1 MAISAWAAST
11 AFVVGDI
18 RRATTVQATG
28 LWFRCTAAGT
38 SGSSEP
44 NWPTESGNTTT
55 DNTVTWTAFPSV
67 YEELSVLNPSAIIE
81 LFELHLDNNLHGS
94 SDVLRWHSGIN
105 EQITGNIV
113 WNGETYQRVPVKAEG
128 FEYKNTGTLPRPT
141 LTVDNTTSL
150 ITALLLVVN
159 ATTVGNDLAGA
170 EVRRIRTLKKF
181 LDATNFA
188 SGNSDADPYAAF
200 PEERWFI
207 DRKAAENRN
216 VVSFELAS
224 KFDVAGQKLPK
235 RQCVANVCQ
244 WEYRSSECGYTGS
257 NYFDVNDN
265 AAASLAQDRC
275 GKRISSC
282 KLRFGQNN
290 ELPFGS
296 FPSVGL
302 SQ

>member
-1 MAISAWAAST
+1 MAVSAWAATT
-11 AFVVGDI
+11 AFAVGDI

-28 LWFRCTAAGT
+28 LWFRCTVAGT
-38 SGSSEP
+38 SGGSEP

-67 YEELSVLNPSAIIE
+67 YEELSVFNPSAIIE
-81 LFELHLDNNLHGS
+81 LFELRLDNNLHGS
-94 SDVLRWHSGIN
+94 SDILRWHAGVN
-105 EQITGNIV
+105 EQVTGNIV
-113 WNGETYQRVPVKAEG
+113 WNGESYVRVPVKAEG

-181 LDATNFA
+181 LDAANFA

-257 NYFDVNDN
+257 NFFDVNDN

-282 KLRFGQNN
+282 KLRFGQNS

>member
-1 MAISAWAAST
+1 MAVSAWAAST
-11 AFVVGDI
+11 AFSVGDI
-18 RRATTVQATG
+18 RRAVTDQATG
-28 LWFRCTAAGT
+28 LWFRCTVAGT
-38 SGSSEP
+38 SGGSEP
-44 NWPTESGNTTT
+44 NWPTESGNTTE

-81 LFELHLDNNLHGS
+81 LFELRLDNNLHGS
-94 SDVLRWHSGIN
+94 SDILRWHSGIN
-105 EQITGNIV
+105 EAVTGNIV
-113 WNGETYQRVPVKAEG
+113 WNGETYQRVPVMAEG

-141 LTVDNTTSL
+141 LTVDNSSSL

-181 LDATNFA
+181 LDAANF
-188 SGNSDADPYAAF
+188 SGGNSDADPYAAF

-216 VVSFELAS
+216 IVSFELAS

-235 RQCVANVCQ
+235 RQCIANICQ
-244 WEYRSSECGYTGS
+244 WEYRSSECGYTDS
-257 NYFDVNDN
+257 NFFDVNDN

-275 GKRISSC
+275 GKRLSSC
-282 KLRFGQNN
+282 KLRFG
-290 ELPFGS
+290 ETDPLPFGS

-302 SQ
+302 TQ

>member
-1 MAISAWAAST
+1 MAVSAWAANT
-11 AFVVGDI
+11 AFAVGDI
-18 RRATTVQATG
+18 RRATTAQATG
-28 LWFRCTAAGT
+28 LWFRCTTAGT

-55 DNTVTWTAFPSV
+55 DNTVVWTGFPSV
-67 YEELSVLNPSAIIE
+67 YEELSVFNPSAIIE
-81 LFELHLDNNLHGS
+81 LFELRLDNNLHGS
-94 SDVLRWHSGIN
+94 SEIYRWHPGVN
-105 EQITGNIV
+105 EQVTGNIV
-113 WNGETYQRVPVKAEG
+113 WNGESYFRVPIKVEG

-150 ITALLLVVN
+150 ITALLLLVN

-181 LDATNFA
+181 LDAANFA

-216 VVSFELAS
+216 IVSFELTS
-224 KFDVAGQKLPK
+224 KFDLAGQKLPK
-235 RQCVANVCQ
+235 RQCVANICQ

-257 NYFDVNDN
+257 NFFDVNDN

-275 GKRISSC
+275 GKRLSSC
-282 KLRFGQNN
+282 KLRFGENDP
-290 ELPFGS
+290 LPFGS

>member
-1 MAISAWAAST
+1 MAVSAWAAST
-11 AFVVGDI
+11 AFAVGDI

-28 LWFRCTAAGT
+28 LWFRCTTAGT

-67 YEELSVLNPSAIIE
+67 YEELSVFNPSAIIE
-81 LFELHLDNNLHGS
+81 LFELRLDNNLHGS
-94 SDVLRWHSGIN
+94 SDILRWHAGVN

-113 WNGETYQRVPVKAEG
+113 WNGESYVRVPVKAEG

-150 ITALLLVVN
+150 ITALFLVVN

-181 LDATNFA
+181 LDAANFA
-188 SGNSDADPYAAF
+188 SGNSNADPYASF
-200 PEERWFI
+200 PEERWFV
-207 DRKAAENRN
+207 DRKSAENREI
-216 VVSFELAS
+216 VSFELSS

-235 RQCVANVCQ
+235 RQCIANLCQ

-257 NYFDVNDN
+257 NFFDVNDN
-265 AAASLAQDRC
+265 TAASLAQDRC

-290 ELPFGS
+290 PLPFGS
-296 FPSVGL
+296 FPAVGL
-302 SQ
+302 TQ

>member
-1 MAISAWAAST
+1 MAVSAWAAST
-11 AFVVGDI
+11 AFAVGDI

-28 LWFRCTAAGT
+28 LWFRCTTAGT

-67 YEELSVLNPSAIIE
+67 YEELSVFNPSAIIE
-81 LFELHLDNNLHGS
+81 LFELRLDNNLHGS
-94 SDVLRWHSGIN
+94 SDILRWHAGVN

-113 WNGETYQRVPVKAEG
+113 WNGESYVRVPVKAEG

-150 ITALLLVVN
+150 ITALFLVVN

-181 LDATNFA
+181 LDAANFA
-188 SGNSDADPYAAF
+188 SGNSNADPYASF
-200 PEERWFI
+200 PEERWFV
-207 DRKAAENRN
+207 DRKSAENREI
-216 VVSFELAS
+216 VSFELSS

-235 RQCVANVCQ
+235 RQCIANLCQ
-244 WEYRSSECGYTGS
+244 WEYRSSECSYTGS
-257 NYFDVNDN
+257 NFFDVNDN
-265 AAASLAQDRC
+265 AATSLAQDRC
-275 GKRISSC
+275 GKRLSSC
-282 KLRFGQNN
+282 KLRFGANG

-302 SQ
+302 TQ

>member
-1 MAISAWAAST
+1 MAVSAWAAST
-11 AFVVGDI
+11 EFAVGDI
-18 RRATTVQATG
+18 RRAVTDQATG
-28 LWFRCTAAGT
+28 LWFRCTVAGT
-38 SGSSEP
+38 SGGSEP
-44 NWPTESGNTTT
+44 NWPTESGNTTE

-81 LFELHLDNNLHGS
+81 LFELRLDNNLHGS
-94 SDVLRWHSGIN
+94 SDILRWHSGVN
-105 EQITGNIV
+105 DAVTGNIV
-113 WNGETYQRVPVKAEG
+113 WNGETYQRVPVMAEG

-141 LTVDNTTSL
+141 LTVDNSSSL

-181 LDATNFA
+181 LDAANF
-188 SGNSDADPYAAF
+188 SGGNSDADPYAAF

-216 VVSFELAS
+216 IVSFELAS

-235 RQCVANVCQ
+235 RQCVANICQ
-244 WEYRSSECGYTGS
+244 WEYRSSECSYTGS
-257 NYFDVNDN
+257 NFFDVNDN
-265 AAASLAQDRC
+265 PAASLAQDRC
-275 GKRISSC
+275 GKRLSSC
-282 KLRFGQNN
+282 KLRFG
-290 ELPFGS
+290 ETDPLPFGS

-302 SQ
+302 TQ

>member
-1 MAISAWAAST
+1 MAVAAWAAST
-11 AFVVGDI
+11 AFAVGDV
-18 RRATTVQATG
+18 RRATTDQASG
-28 LWFRCTAAGT
+28 LWFRCTVAGT
-38 SGSSEP
+38 SGGSEP
-44 NWPTESGNTTT
+44 NWPTESGNTTE

-81 LFELHLDNNLHGS
+81 LFELRLDNNLHGS
-94 SDVLRWHSGIN
+94 SDILRWHSGVN
-105 EQITGNIV
+105 DAVTGNIV
-113 WNGETYQRVPVKAEG
+113 WNGETYQRVPVMAEG

-141 LTVDNTTSL
+141 LTVDNSRSL

-181 LDATNFA
+181 LDAANF
-188 SGNSDADPYAAF
+188 SGGNSDADPYAAF

-216 VVSFELAS
+216 IVSFELAS

-235 RQCVANVCQ
+235 RQCVANICQ
-244 WEYRSSECGYTGS
+244 WEYRSSECSYTGS
-257 NYFDVNDN
+257 NFFDVNDN
-265 AAASLAQDRC
+265 PAASLAQDRC
-275 GKRISSC
+275 GKRLSSC
-282 KLRFGQNN
+282 KLRFG
-290 ELPFGS
+290 ETDPLPFGS

-302 SQ
+302 TQ

>member
-1 MAISAWAAST
+1 MAVTAWAAST
-11 AFVVGDI
+11 AFSVGDI

-28 LWFRCTAAGT
+28 LWFRCTTAGT

-44 NWPTESGNTTT
+44 NWPTEAGNTAT
-55 DNTVTWTAFPSV
+55 DGTVEWTAFPSV
-67 YEELSVLNPSAIIE
+67 YEELSVFNPSAIIE
-81 LFELHLDNNLHGS
+81 MFELRLDSNLHGS
-94 SDVLRWHSGIN
+94 SDVFRWHSGVN
-105 EQITGNIV
+105 DQVTGNIV
-113 WNGETYQRVPVKAEG
+113 WNGETYFRVPVKAEG

-159 ATTVGNDLAGA
+159 AITVGNDLAGA

-181 LDATNFA
+181 LDADNF
-188 SGNSDADPYAAF
+188 SGGNSSADPYAAF
-200 PEERWFI
+200 PEERYFV
-207 DRKAAENRN
+207 DRKASENRN
-216 VVSFELAS
+216 AVSFELAS

-235 RQCVANVCQ
+235 RQCIANVCQ

-257 NYFDVNDN
+257 NFFDINDN
-265 AAASLAQDRC
+265 TASSLAQDRC

-282 KLRFGQNN
+282 KLRFGANG

-296 FPSVGL
+296 FPSLGL
-302 SQ
+302 TQ

>member
-1 MAISAWAAST
+1 MAVSAWAAST

-18 RRATTVQATG
+18 RRAATDQATG
-28 LWFRCTAAGT
+28 LWFRCTVAGM

-67 YEELSVLNPSAIIE
+67 YEELSVFAPSAIIE
-81 LFELHLDNNLHGS
+81 LFQLRLDNNLHGS
-94 SDVLRWHSGIN
+94 SDILRWHAGVN
-105 EQITGNIV
+105 DQVTGNIV
-113 WNGETYQRVPVKAEG
+113 WNGETYARVPVMAEG
-128 FEYKNTGTLPRPT
+128 FEYKSTGTLPRPT
-141 LTVDNTTSL
+141 LTIDNTTSL

-159 ATTVGNDLAGA
+159 ATTAGNDLAGA

-181 LDATNFA
+181 LDAANF
-188 SGNSDADPYAAF
+188 SGGNSDADPYAAF

-207 DRKAAENRN
+207 DRKAAETRN
-216 VVSFELAS
+216 AVSFELAS

-235 RQCVANVCQ
+235 RQCVANICQ
-244 WEYRSSECGYTGS
+244 WEYRSSECGYTG
-257 NYFDVNDN
+257 NNFFDVNDN

-275 GKRISSC
+275 GKRLSSC
-282 KLRFGQNN
+282 KLRFGENDP
-290 ELPFGS
+290 LPFGS

>member
-18 RRATTVQATG
+18 RRATVTQATG
-28 LWFRCTAAGT
+28 LWFRCTTAGT

-44 NWPTESGNTTT
+44 NWPTESGGTTN
-55 DNTVTWTAFPSV
+55 DNTVVWTGFPSV
-67 YEELSVLNPSAIIE
+67 YEELSVFNPSAIIE
-81 LFELHLDNNLHGS
+81 LFELRLDNNLHGS
-94 SDVLRWHSGIN
+94 SEIYRWHSGVN
-105 EQITGNIV
+105 EQVTGSIV
-113 WNGETYQRVPVKAEG
+113 WNGETYLRVPIKADG

-150 ITALLLVVN
+150 ITALLLLVN

-181 LDATNFA
+181 LDAANFA

-207 DRKAAENRN
+207 DRKASESRN
-216 VVSFELAS
+216 AVSFELAS

-235 RQCVANVCQ
+235 RQCVANICQ

-257 NYFDVNDN
+257 NFFDVNDN
-265 AAASLAQDRC
+265 TAANLAQDRC
-275 GKRISSC
+275 GKRLSSC
-282 KLRFGQNN
+282 KLRFGENDP
-290 ELPFGS
+290 LPFGS

>member
-1 MAISAWAAST
+1 MAVSAWAAST

-18 RRATTVQATG
+18 RRATTAQATG
-28 LWFRCTAAGT
+28 LWFRCTTAGT

-55 DNTVTWTAFPSV
+55 DNTVVWTGFPSV
-67 YEELSVLNPSAIIE
+67 YEELSVFSPSAIIE
-81 LFELHLDNNLHGS
+81 LFELRLDNNLHGS
-94 SDVLRWHSGIN
+94 SDILRWHPGVN
-105 EQITGNIV
+105 EQVTGNIV

-150 ITALLLVVN
+150 ITALLILVN
-159 ATTVGNDLAGA
+159 STTVGNDLAGA

-181 LDATNFA
+181 LDAANFA

-216 VVSFELAS
+216 GVSFELAS

-235 RQCVANVCQ
+235 RQCVSNICQ

-257 NYFDVNDN
+257 NFFDVNDN

-275 GKRISSC
+275 GKRLSSC
-282 KLRFGQNN
+282 KLRFGENDP
-290 ELPFGS
+290 LPFGS

>member
-1 MAISAWAAST
+1 MAVSAWAATT

-18 RRATTVQATG
+18 RRAVTDQATG
-28 LWFRCTAAGT
+28 LWFRCTVAGT
-38 SGSSEP
+38 SGGSEP
-44 NWPTESGNTTT
+44 NWPTESGNTTE

-81 LFELHLDNNLHGS
+81 LFELRLDNNLHGS
-94 SDVLRWHSGIN
+94 SDILRWHSGIN
-105 EQITGNIV
+105 EAVTGNIV
-113 WNGETYQRVPVKAEG
+113 WNGETYQRVPVMAEG

-141 LTVDNTTSL
+141 LTVDNSSSL

-181 LDATNFA
+181 LDAANF
-188 SGNSDADPYAAF
+188 SGGNSDADPYAAF

-216 VVSFELAS
+216 IVSFELAS

-235 RQCVANVCQ
+235 RQCIANICQ
-244 WEYRSSECGYTGS
+244 WEYRSSECSYTGS
-257 NYFDVNDN
+257 NFFDVNDN

-275 GKRISSC
+275 GKRLSSC
-282 KLRFGQNN
+282 KLRFGENDP
-290 ELPFGS
+290 LPFGS
-296 FPSVGL
+296 FPSVGFT
-302 SQ
+302 Q

>member
-1 MAISAWAAST
+1 MAVTAWAAST
-11 AFVVGDI
+11 AFSVGDI

-28 LWFRCTAAGT
+28 LWFRCTTAGT

-44 NWPTESGNTTT
+44 NWPTEAGNTAT
-55 DNTVTWTAFPSV
+55 DGTVEWTAFPSV
-67 YEELSVLNPSAIIE
+67 YEELSVFNPSAIIE
-81 LFELHLDNNLHGS
+81 MFELHLDSNLHGS
-94 SDVLRWHSGIN
+94 SDIFRWHSGVDD
-105 EQITGNIV
+105 QVTGNII
-113 WNGETYQRVPVKAEG
+113 WNGETYFRVPVKAEG

-159 ATTVGNDLAGA
+159 AITVGNDLAGA

-181 LDATNFA
+181 LDADNF
-188 SGNSDADPYAAF
+188 SGGNSSADPYAAF
-200 PEERWFI
+200 PEERYFV
-207 DRKAAENRN
+207 DRKASENRN
-216 VVSFELAS
+216 AVSFELAS

-235 RQCVANVCQ
+235 RQCIANVCQ

-257 NYFDVNDN
+257 NFFDINDN
-265 AAASLAQDRC
+265 TASSLAQDRC

-282 KLRFGQNN
+282 KLRFGANG

-296 FPSVGL
+296 FPSLGL
-302 SQ
+302 TQ

>member
-1 MAISAWAAST
+1 MAVSAWAAST
-11 AFVVGDI
+11 AFAVGDI
-18 RRATTVQATG
+18 RRAVTDQATG
-28 LWFRCTAAGT
+28 LWFRCTVAGT
-38 SGSSEP
+38 SGGSEP
-44 NWPTESGNTTT
+44 NWPTESGNTTE

-67 YEELSVLNPSAIIE
+67 YEELSVFNPSAIIE
-81 LFELHLDNNLHGS
+81 LFELRLDNNLHGS
-94 SDVLRWHSGIN
+94 SEIYRWHPGVN
-105 EQITGNIV
+105 EQVTGNIV
-113 WNGETYQRVPVKAEG
+113 WNGETYFRVPIKAEG

-150 ITALLLVVN
+150 ITALLLLVN

-181 LDATNFA
+181 LDAANFA

-207 DRKAAENRN
+207 DRKAAENRKI
-216 VVSFELAS
+216 VSFELAS

-235 RQCVANVCQ
+235 RQCVANICQ

-257 NYFDVNDN
+257 NFFDVNDN

-275 GKRISSC
+275 GKRLSSC
-282 KLRFGQNN
+282 KLRFGENDP
-290 ELPFGS
+290 LPFGS

>member
-1 MAISAWAAST
+1 MAVTAWAAST
-11 AFVVGDI
+11 AFSVGDI

-28 LWFRCTAAGT
+28 LWFRCTTAGT

-44 NWPTESGNTTT
+44 NWPTEAGNTAT
-55 DNTVTWTAFPSV
+55 DGTVEWTAFPSV
-67 YEELSVLNPSAIIE
+67 YEELSVFNPSAIIE
-81 LFELHLDNNLHGS
+81 MFELRLDSNLHGS
-94 SDVLRWHSGIN
+94 SDILRWHSGVN
-105 EQITGNIV
+105 DQVTGNIV
-113 WNGETYQRVPVKAEG
+113 WNGQTYFRVPVKAEG

-159 ATTVGNDLAGA
+159 AITVGNDLAGA

-181 LDATNFA
+181 LDADNF
-188 SGNSDADPYAAF
+188 SGGNSSADPYAAF
-200 PEERWFI
+200 PEERYFV
-207 DRKAAENRN
+207 DRKASENRN
-216 VVSFELAS
+216 AVSFELAS

-235 RQCVANVCQ
+235 RQCIANVCQ

-257 NYFDVNDN
+257 NFFDINDN
-265 AAASLAQDRC
+265 TASSLAQDRC

-282 KLRFGQNN
+282 KLRFGANG

-296 FPSVGL
+296 FPSLGL
-302 SQ
+302 TQ

>member
-1 MAISAWAAST
+1 MAVSAWAATT
-11 AFVVGDI
+11 AFAVGDI

-28 LWFRCTAAGT
+28 LWFRCTVAGT
-38 SGSSEP
+38 SGGSEP
-44 NWPTESGNTTT
+44 NWPTESGNTTE

-67 YEELSVLNPSAIIE
+67 YEELSVFAPSAIIE
-81 LFELHLDNNLHGS
+81 LFQLRLDNNLHGS
-94 SDVLRWHSGIN
+94 SDILRWHAGVN
-105 EQITGNIV
+105 DKVTGNIV
-113 WNGETYQRVPVKAEG
+113 WNGETYARVPVMAEG

-141 LTVDNTTSL
+141 LTIDNTTSL

-159 ATTVGNDLAGA
+159 ATTAGNDLAGA

-181 LDATNFA
+181 LDAANF
-188 SGNSDADPYAAF
+188 SGGNSDADPYAAF

-207 DRKAAENRN
+207 DRKAAENREI
-216 VVSFELAS
+216 VSFELAS

-235 RQCVANVCQ
+235 RQCIANLCQ

-257 NYFDVNDN
+257 NFFDVNDN

-282 KLRFGQNN
+282 KLRFGTNN

>member
-1 MAISAWAAST
+1 MAVSAWAAST
-11 AFVVGDI
+11 AFAVGDI
-18 RRATTVQATG
+18 RRATTAQATG
-28 LWFRCTAAGT
+28 LWFRCTTAGT

-55 DNTVTWTAFPSV
+55 DNTVVWTGFPSV
-67 YEELSVLNPSAIIE
+67 YEELSVFNPSAIIE
-81 LFELHLDNNLHGS
+81 MFELRLDSNLHGS
-94 SDVLRWHSGIN
+94 SEIYRWHPGVN
-105 EQITGNIV
+105 EQVTGNIV
-113 WNGETYQRVPVKAEG
+113 WNGETYFRVPVKGDG

-141 LTVDNTTSL
+141 LTVDNTTGL
-150 ITALLLVVN
+150 ITALLLLVN

-181 LDATNFA
+181 LDAANFA

-207 DRKAAENRN
+207 DRKAAETRN
-216 VVSFELAS
+216 AVSFELAS

-235 RQCVANVCQ
+235 RQCVANICQ

-257 NYFDVNDN
+257 NFFDVNDN

-275 GKRISSC
+275 GKRLSSC
-282 KLRFGQNN
+282 KLRFGENDP
-290 ELPFGS
+290 LPFGS

>member
-1 MAISAWAAST
+1 MAIAAWAAST
-11 AFVVGDI
+11 AFSVGNV
-18 RRATTVQATG
+18 RRSTGDEGTG
-28 LWFRCTAAGT
+28 LFFRCTTAGT
-38 SGSSEP
+38 SASSEP
-44 NWPTESGNTTT
+44 EWPSSAG
-55 DNTVTWTAFPSV
+55 DTVTDGTCVWTAISATYGDLTIF
-67 YEELSVLNPSAIIE
+67 NPSAIIE
-81 LFELHLDNNLHGS
+81 LFELRLDNNLHGS
-94 SDVLRWHSGIN
+94 SEIYRWHSGVN
-105 EQITGNIV
+105 EQVTGNIV
-113 WNGETYQRVPVKAEG
+113 WSGETYFRVPIKAEG

-150 ITALLLVVN
+150 ITALLLLVN

-181 LDATNFA
+181 LDAANFA

-207 DRKAAENRN
+207 ARKAAENRN
-216 VVSFELAS
+216 IVSFELTS
-224 KFDVAGQKLPK
+224 KFDLAGQKLPK
-235 RQCVANVCQ
+235 RQCVANICQ

-257 NYFDVNDN
+257 NFFDVNDN

-275 GKRISSC
+275 GKRLSSC
-282 KLRFGQNN
+282 KLRFGENDP
-290 ELPFGS
+290 LPFGS

>member
-1 MAISAWAAST
+1 MAVSAWAAST

-18 RRATTVQATG
+18 RRATTAQATG
-28 LWFRCTAAGT
+28 LWFRCTTAGT

-67 YEELSVLNPSAIIE
+67 YEELSVLNPSAIVE
-81 LFELHLDNNLHGS
+81 LFELRLDNNLHGS
-94 SDVLRWHSGIN
+94 SDILRWHPGIN
-105 EQITGNIV
+105 EQVTGNIV
-113 WNGETYQRVPVKAEG
+113 WNGETYQRVPVVAEG
-128 FEYKNTGTLPRPT
+128 FEYKNTGTMPRPT

-150 ITALLLVVN
+150 VTALFLVVN
-159 ATTVGNDLAGA
+159 ATTAGNDLAGA

-181 LDATNFA
+181 LDAANF
-188 SGNSDADPYAAF
+188 SGGNSNADPYAAF

-207 DRKAAENRN
+207 DRKAAESRN

-224 KFDVAGQKLPK
+224 KFDLVGQKLPK
-235 RQCVANVCQ
+235 RQCIANVCQ

-257 NYFDVNDN
+257 NFFDVNDN

-275 GKRISSC
+275 GKRLSSC
-282 KLRFGQNN
+282 KLRFGENDP
-290 ELPFGS
+290 LPFGS
-296 FPSVGL
+296 FPSIGL

>member
-1 MAISAWAAST
+1 MAVSAWVAST
-11 AFVVGDI
+11 AFAVGDI
-18 RRATTVQATG
+18 RRAVTDQATG
-28 LWFRCTAAGT
+28 LWFRCTVAGT
-38 SGSSEP
+38 SGGSEP
-44 NWPTESGNTTT
+44 NWPTESGNTTE

-81 LFELHLDNNLHGS
+81 LFELRLDNNLHGS
-94 SDVLRWHSGIN
+94 SDILRWHSGVN
-105 EQITGNIV
+105 EAVTGNIV
-113 WNGETYQRVPVKAEG
+113 WNGETYQRVPVMAEG

-141 LTVDNTTSL
+141 LTVDNSSSL

-181 LDATNFA
+181 LDAANF
-188 SGNSDADPYAAF
+188 SGGNSDADPYAAF

-216 VVSFELAS
+216 IVSFELAS

-235 RQCVANVCQ
+235 RQCVANICQ
-244 WEYRSSECGYTGS
+244 WEYRSSECSYTGS
-257 NYFDVNDN
+257 NFFDVNDN

-275 GKRISSC
+275 GKRLSSC
-282 KLRFGQNN
+282 KLRFGENN
-290 ELPFGS
+290 PLPFGS

>member
-94 SDVLRWHSGIN
+94 SDILRWHAGVN

-181 LDATNFA
+181 LDAANFA
-188 SGNSDADPYAAF
+188 SGNSNADPYASF
-200 PEERWFI
+200 PEERWFV

-216 VVSFELAS
+216 IVTFELAS
-224 KFDVAGQKLPK
+224 KFDLAGQKLPK
-235 RQCVANVCQ
+235 RQCVANICQ

-257 NYFDVNDN
+257 NFFDVNDN

-275 GKRISSC
+275 GKRLSSC
-282 KLRFGQNN
+282 KLRFGENDP
-290 ELPFGS
+290 LPFGS

-302 SQ
+302 TQ

>member
-105 EQITGNIV
+105 DQITGNIV
-113 WNGETYQRVPVKAEG
+113 WNGETYQRLPVKAEG

-181 LDATNFA
+181 LDAANFP

>member
-1 MAISAWAAST
+1 MAVAAWAAST
-11 AFVVGDI
+11 AFAVGDV
-18 RRATTVQATG
+18 RRATTDQASG
-28 LWFRCTAAGT
+28 LWFRCTVAGT
-38 SGSSEP
+38 SGGSEP
-44 NWPTESGNTTT
+44 NWPTESGNTTE

-81 LFELHLDNNLHGS
+81 LFELRLDNNLHGS
-94 SDVLRWHSGIN
+94 SDILRWHSGVN
-105 EQITGNIV
+105 EAVTGNIV
-113 WNGETYQRVPVKAEG
+113 WNGQTYQRVPVIAEG

-141 LTVDNTTSL
+141 LTVDNSSSL

-181 LDATNFA
+181 LDAANF
-188 SGNSDADPYAAF
+188 SGGNSDADPYAAF

-216 VVSFELAS
+216 IVSFELAS

-235 RQCVANVCQ
+235 RQCIANICQ

-257 NYFDVNDN
+257 NFFDVNDN

-275 GKRISSC
+275 GKRLSSC
-282 KLRFGQNN
+282 KLRFG
-290 ELPFGS
+290 ETDPLPFGS

-302 SQ
+302 TQ